1 MRLIIFSYPQDAQ
14 NWANNLETEL
24 GKVNQEHNLDY
35 YTKLW
40 LEECERVNGTEAIEE
55 IQVVILFLI

>member
-1 MRLIIFSYPQDAQ
+1 
-14 NWANNLETEL
+14 LETEL

-55 IQVVILFLI
+55 IQVTT